1 MRALRLGVIGDVH
14 GELEPLERAV
24 AALEAAGVDT
34 LACVGD
40 VYGADKQT
48 SECCKLIQERQ
59 ILTVRGNH
67 DRWLVEAAV
76 SNESLRTTVGLNAL
90 EFLCALPITLL
101 IETAS
106 GPALLC
112 HGVGPND
119 LAHLPQSFPHSF
131 VRRCL
136 RIGIIPP
143 QCTLMV
149 HGHSH
154 SQRHQVI
161 EDILFVTVGALRFRP
176 ANGCLIIDTASRAV
190 LPIGY

>member
-1 MRALRLGVIGDVH
+1 MKALRLGVIGDVH

-24 AALEAAGVDT
+24 DALEAAGVDT

-40 VYGADKQT
+40 VYGPGKQT

-67 DRWLVEAAV
+67 DRWVVEAAV
-76 SNESLRTTVGLNAL
+76 SNESLRATVGSNAL
-90 EFLCALPITLL
+90 DFLCALPITLR

-112 HGVGPND
+112 HGVGAND
-119 LAHLPQSFPHSF
+119 LAHVPQTFARSF
-131 VRRCL
+131 VRRCI
-136 RIGIIPP
+136 RIGVIPP
-143 QCTLMV
+143 QCTVMV

-154 SQRHQVI
+154 LQRHQVI
-161 EDILFVTVGALRFRP
+161 EGILFVTVGALRFRP
-176 ANGCLIIDTASRAV
+176 ASGCLIIDTASRAV
-190 LPIGY
+190 LPISY